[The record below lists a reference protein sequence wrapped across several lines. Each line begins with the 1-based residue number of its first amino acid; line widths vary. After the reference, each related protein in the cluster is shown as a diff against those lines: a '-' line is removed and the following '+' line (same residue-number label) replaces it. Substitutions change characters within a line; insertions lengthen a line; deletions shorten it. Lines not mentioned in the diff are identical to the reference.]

1 MTTPM
6 IPDYIITLYE
16 NEIRKV
22 VRSVLTVVSEDYN
35 LNLKELEAK
44 ASNIIRL
51 ELIPEEFENIS
62 ITKKKGNIKIDDAN
76 RCIARMKKNGIFVQC
91 TRTGKPNQ
99 MCKTHSKKHAFGTI
113 NDPLPEEPTSRSR
126 KCLH

>member
-76 RCIARMKKNGIFVQC
+76 RCIARMKKKWNIC
-91 TRTGKPNQ
+91 TMYTYREAKSNV
-99 MCKTHSKKHAFGTI
+99 
-113 NDPLPEEPTSRSR
+113 
-126 KCLH
+126 